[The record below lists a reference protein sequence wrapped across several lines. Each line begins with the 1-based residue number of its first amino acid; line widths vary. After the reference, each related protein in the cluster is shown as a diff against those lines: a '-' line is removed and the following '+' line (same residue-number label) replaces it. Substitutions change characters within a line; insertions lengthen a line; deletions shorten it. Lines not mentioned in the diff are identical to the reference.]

1 MSPGEGGKW
10 EPKDKEGKRGHLFIF
25 TFNVCVCF
33 FLIFQ
38 RKDMEGKRGHLFN
51 FAFTVFFCDNF
62 SKEGYVEGK
71 RGHLFNFTFTFN
83 VLLCINFFK
92 DG

>member
-1 MSPGEGGKW
+1 MRAGSGN
-10 EPKDKEGKRGHLFIF
+10 PKIRREKEVTCSFSLSMC
-25 TFNVCVCF
+25 VCVF